1 MNLEQVCSLNSEQSR
16 LLQLSLHLS
25 CVCFI
30 TFLDSCKANLDLDNF
45 KNDWRNSV
53 GKLRQKEKKETK
65 EAKETK
71 ETKEMKEKNEKNV
84 YF

>member
-1 MNLEQVCSLNSEQSR
+1 MTTNHCNKWIYTNCAINASQFTVMLKAYSR
-16 LLQLSLHLS
+16 S
-25 CVCFI
+25 
-30 TFLDSCKANLDLDNF
+30 T
-45 KNDWRNSV
+45 NDWRNS
-53 GKLRQKEKKETK
+53 GGTLRQKEKKETI